1 MNLYYVIDA
10 AKVDEARKYAPTEGL
25 PNQLF
30 QLSYSPSGAKAVVQA
45 EWLDVAAMDLL
56 GVRIGA
62 LLASGQAEASVYAY
76 SASDEWVVAEA
87 EAAVVVV
94 LPKGV

>member
-45 EWLDVAAMDLL
+45 EWTDVAAMDAL
-56 GVRIGA
+56 GERIGS
-62 LLASGQAEASVYAY
+62 LLASGQAESSVYAY
-76 SASDEWVVAEA
+76 SASKEWAVD
-87 EAAVVVV
+87 AAVRI
-94 LPKGV
+94 P